1 MSLCRPKVTA
11 IPPPHLPYYI
21 ASPPSSPPSED
32 EPLPPQPVQIGLSW
46 LAEWDDIHQDLPETD
61 PDVVVRVNYK
71 VSGCFSNMNAANHGD
86 RLRGLVLGKSSGY
99 GGGGGDL
106 EGLPPMQHQA
116 LAHRPLP
123 EMDYDWEPP
132 LTVIPESENA
142 YDELVR
148 I

>member
-1 MSLCRPKVTA
+1 MQPTLEIDTEDWFWD
-11 IPPPHLPYYI
+11 
-21 ASPPSSPPSED
+21 SPMEED
-32 EPLPPQPVQIGLSW
+32 E
-46 LAEWDDIHQDLPETD
+46 EEDKEEDEED
-61 PDVVVRVNYK
+61 
-71 VSGCFSNMNAANHGD
+71 
-86 RLRGLVLGKSSGY
+86 
-99 GGGGGDL
+99 

-132 LTVIPESENA
+132 LTVIPESENV

>member
-1 MSLCRPKVTA
+1 MQPTME
-11 IPPPHLPYYI
+11 ID
-21 ASPPSSPPSED
+21 SED
-32 EPLPPQPVQIGLSW
+32 WFWESPLAMV
-46 LAEWDDIHQDLPETD
+46 EEEEE
-61 PDVVVRVNYK
+61 
-71 VSGCFSNMNAANHGD
+71 
-86 RLRGLVLGKSSGY
+86 
-99 GGGGGDL
+99 DL